1 MSRQAWIRSIAELF
15 VRRAPGHRGGHDI
28 RRQRVDIASRGRVL
42 EQLESRCVL
51 AAPDAP
57 FGLLPVSGNQQVALS
72 WTAPAND
79 GGFTITDYIVRYRE
93 AAAAPDA
100 WTPFDDGISATPS
113 ALVTSLA
120 NGTSYV
126 FQVAAVNEDAPD
138 GGPFSA
144 NSTAA
149 TPAGLPFAPTDLVA
163 AVGDASAAL
172 TWTVPDGNGAAIT
185 SYVVE
190 ITNADTDE
198 ATTKTFVAGTGDTQT
213 VTVTSLVNG
222 TPYLFN
228 VAALNDVGY
237 GPASYDSWA
246 MPLVP
251 AAAPGNLSAIRGNRS
266 ATLGWASPSDATTS
280 NISQYQIQASSDGII
295 WTNLPWPTGIPPLQT
310 TGVTVGGLNN
320 GTPYQFRVAAVNAAG
335 TGAWSGI
342 ASVTP
347 ATVPATVLGADP
359 DNDLAVTKI
368 DAPAAELT
376 PIPLGDSSKLF
387 TRHPR
392 MAFEEACTLA

>member
-15 VRRAPGHRGGHDI
+15 VRRAPGHRGGRDI

-222 TPYLFN
+222 TPY
-228 VAALNDVGY
+228 V
-237 GPASYDSWA
+237 
-246 MPLVP
+246 
-251 AAAPGNLSAIRGNRS
+251 
-266 ATLGWASPSDATTS
+266 
-280 NISQYQIQASSDGII
+280 
-295 WTNLPWPTGIPPLQT
+295 
-310 TGVTVGGLNN
+310 
-320 GTPYQFRVAAVNAAG
+320 FRVAAVNG
-335 TGAWSGI
+335 VTVDGQTQGEYSDQTTPP
-342 ASVTP
+342 VTP
-347 ATVPATVLGADP
+347 SPLPATPEVTSAAPTGDAGEGGMVA
-359 DNDLAVTKI
+359 LA
-368 DAPAAELT
+368 
-376 PIPLGDSSKLF
+376 
-387 TRHPR
+387 
-392 MAFEEACTLA
+392 